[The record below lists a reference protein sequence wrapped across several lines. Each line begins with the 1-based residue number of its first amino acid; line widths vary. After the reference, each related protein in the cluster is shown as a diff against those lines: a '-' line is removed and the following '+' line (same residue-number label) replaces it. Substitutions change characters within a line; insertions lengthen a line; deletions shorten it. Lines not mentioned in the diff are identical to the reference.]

1 MATNDGSEKSD
12 SLLVRRG
19 GNSAHTTP
27 SSDVVSTPQS
37 QQMSQHGD
45 RGEAPSSPAQVDFG
59 GGLLPDDAKAEK
71 RGGLCVPLFPFN
83 TKQPRLREERPLS
96 KYFPLKKTKNEG

>member
-19 GNSAHTTP
+19 GNSAHTTT
-27 SSDVVSTPQS
+27 SSDRDVVTTPQS

-45 RGEAPSSPAQVDFG
+45 RGEEPSPPAQVDFG

-71 RGGLCVPLFPFN
+71 RGGLCVPPPLPFYK
-83 TKQPRLREERPLS
+83 TTTERE
-96 KYFPLKKTKNEG
+96 